1 LVAYG
6 LIWCAENGKLTER
19 LALDAGPTKRL
30 DCAFAQI
37 LGKLYFFNLRENL
50 QRILFDYGQKRLGT
64 ANVAFKAAC

>member
-1 LVAYG
+1 L
-6 LIWCAENGKLTER
+6 R
-19 LALDAGPTKRL
+19 
-30 DCAFAQI
+30 AFAQI